1 MNDDELSRPGA
12 LKKKLFQ
19 VKEQAVKRNQILELL
34 DYKNVSTEI
43 GGLRGL
49 KEYIEEISGSI
60 KEERRFRETYG
71 TEMSKGILVCGIP
84 GCGKSLAAR
93 FVARKL
99 ELPLLKLDVGMLMG
113 KYQGESE
120 HNMQQA
126 LRIAHKT
133 AFFLLGEVIEY
144 DDTEKIFSN
153 PSNPKTEEYVT
164 GRFG

>member
-1 MNDDELSRPGA
+1 M
-12 LKKKLFQ
+12 
-19 VKEQAVKRNQILELL
+19 KEQAVKRNQILELL

-93 FVARKL
+93 FVARKT
-99 ELPLLKLDVGMLMG
+99 GA
-113 KYQGESE
+113 S
-120 HNMQQA
+120 
-126 LRIAHKT
+126 
-133 AFFLLGEVIEY
+133 AFETGCWNVDGEVSGRIGTPICSRHSKWQKLCPHVSLFIDEL
-144 DDTEKIFSN
+144 DKAFSG
-153 PSNPKTEEYVT
+153 SRKQQ
-164 GRFG
+164 RK